1 MVIQQTHVEASVGM
15 AGLDATIVQIGLMA
29 ILILGAAIAALIG
42 SFAVLVLVPLAA
54 VVVRR
59 HHGRRA
65 QPSRGPGTTD
75 ETVPFRGVGPR
86 HANVTRNT

>member
-1 MVIQQTHVEASVGM
+1 
-15 AGLDATIVQIGLMA
+15 
-29 ILILGAAIAALIG
+29 
-42 SFAVLVLVPLAA
+42 VLVLVPLAA

-75 ETVPFRGVGPR
+75 ETGPFRGVGPR